1 LSDEEIRDIARVYH
15 AWRGEKGAGRYGDVP
30 GFCKSAKT
38 EEIAENGYGLTP
50 GRYVGA
56 GEIEGEDEP
65 FKQKMARLVSKLED
79 QFTEAAKLEKVIR
92 KNLRG
97 LDYGG

>member
-1 LSDEEIRDIARVYH
+1 
-15 AWRGEKGAGRYGDVP
+15 
-30 GFCKSAKT
+30 
-38 EEIAENGYGLTP
+38 
-50 GRYVGA
+50 VGA

-79 QFTEAAKLEKVIR
+79 QFTEAAKLEEVIR